1 MANIPKECRAEVA
14 YDFRPLIKMVEE
26 GKITRHEYE
35 EVFRKK
41 RLEGERLGAST
52 APIVAGLSGFSTA
65 ELEYAKRMQLLKKI
79 NTDAEEV
86 KWPFELGH
94 MAEDIIRETFSLKTG
109 LRATR
114 CDIAYTNKNYPF
126 LFVNPDGFV
135 YEPIKNSESESLA
148 LLEIKTTYMKNS
160 EHAEL
165 FRRGIV
171 PEDYLAQVQ
180 VQLEVTNLNRCYLV
194 YAWGWADYQ
203 QMHFVIERDR
213 EYACE
218 ICDMMEKF
226 HNWLKT
232 GVKPKEGFNA
242 NVKAIMNSCAEL
254 YPFGDKN
261 IPKKKLGSDALSRAM
276 RYEELDRKKCE
287 LEKELKALPI
297 SLEISKIKKELDEIK
312 ALLSNEL
319 ADATCGEAK
328 DKDGNCFL
336 VKLQEACEPSF
347 DAKNKKYIKENYQN
361 LWDELLKRSP
371 KSRKFS
377 LERVLVKND

>member
-1 MANIPKECRAEVA
+1 MANIPKESKARVA
-14 YDFRPLIKMVEE
+14 YDFRPLVKMVEE

-41 RLEGERLGAST
+41 RLEGGRLGAST
-52 APIVAGLSGFSTA
+52 APIVAGLSNFSTA
-65 ELEYAKRMQLLKKI
+65 ELEYAKRMHMLKKI
-79 NTDAEEV
+79 NTDAEEI

-114 CDIAYTNKNYPF
+114 CDIAYTNDNYPF
-126 LFVNPDGFV
+126 MFVNPDGFV
-135 YEPIKNSESESLA
+135 YEKDENGRESIT

-180 VQLEVTNLNRCYLV
+180 VQLEITNLNRCYLV

-203 QMHFVIERDR
+203 QIHFVIERDR

-218 ICDMMEKF
+218 ICQMLGVF
-226 HNWLKT
+226 HNWLTT
-232 GVKPKEGFNA
+232 GVRPKDGFNA

-254 YPFGDKN
+254 YPFGDKDL
-261 IPKKKLGSDALSRAM
+261 PKKKLGADALARAE
-276 RYEELDRKKCE
+276 RYEELEKKKAG
-287 LEKELKALPI
+287 LEKELKALPL
-297 SLEISKIKKELDEIK
+297 SLEISALKKEMDEIK

-319 ADATCGEAK
+319 CDATCGEAK
-328 DKDGNCFL
+328 DKSGNCFL
-336 VKLQEACEPSF
+336 IKLSTACEPSF
-347 DAKNKKYIKENYQN
+347 DAKNKKYIKENYPS
-361 LWDELLKRSP
+361 LWDELMKRSP

-377 LERVLVKND
+377 LERIAVKDV